1 MKIFLIINWRKN
13 YLNQLLENLNQF
25 IRKPPFIDN
34 IWVLILLDMQLISKF
49 DNRICF
55 LLCVIDIYSIHA
67 WVIPLEDK
75 KVITTTNAFQKISKK
90 SNLKPNKIWVN
101 FYNSSMKS

>member
-1 MKIFLIINWRKN
+1 MGVDLA
-13 YLNQLLENLNQF
+13 
-25 IRKPPFIDN
+25 
-34 IWVLILLDMQLISKF
+34 DMQLISKF

-75 KVITTTNAFQKISKK
+75 KVITTTNAFQKISEK
-90 SNLKPNKIWVN
+90 SNLKPNKICVDKGSD
-101 FYNSSMKS
+101 FYNSSMKSWLEK